1 MRGVRSWLP
10 TVAAVI
16 GIALT
21 SALGVWQLGRGNEKA
36 AQAEHLSSA
45 QNGPVIAIPSTELNA
60 ADVAWQRVEA
70 SGRFAPEYTVF
81 IDNRV
86 LNGVVGY
93 HVITPLKIENGERY
107 VLVNRGWV
115 AAPPDRRHLPKIVTP
130 SGLLRITGI
139 ALIPNERQFELS
151 TRVAEGNVWQNMTLS
166 RYRATFNIPIQPV
179 VIQQDSALDDG
190 LRREWAATGPSPDR
204 NFGYAF
210 QWFAMA
216 AAILIYY
223 LVTHV
228 RHVRKS
234 AA

>member
-1 MRGVRSWLP
+1 MQGVRAWLP
-10 TVAAVI
+10 TVAAVA

-36 AQAEHLSSA
+36 VQVERLSSA
-45 QNGPVIAIPSTELNA
+45 QSGPVIAIPATEINA
-60 ADVAWQRVEA
+60 SDVAWQRVEA
-70 SGRFAPEYTVF
+70 SGRFAAEYTLF
-81 IDNRV
+81 IDNRI

-93 HVITPLKIENGERY
+93 HVITPLKIENGDRY

-115 AAPPDRRHLPKIVTP
+115 AAAPDRRTLPKIVTP
-130 SGLLRITGI
+130 QGLLHIAGI
-139 ALIPNERQFELS
+139 ASIPSERQFELS

-166 RYRATFNIPIQPV
+166 RYRATVNIPIQPV
-179 VIQQDSALDDG
+179 VIQQDSAVDDG
-190 LRREWAATGPSPDR
+190 LRREWVATGPSPDR
-204 NFGYAF
+204 NYGYAF

-228 RHVRKS
+228 RKR

>member
-1 MRGVRSWLP
+1 MLGVRSWLP
-10 TVAAVI
+10 TVAAI
-16 GIALT
+16 AGIALT

-36 AQAEHLSSA
+36 AQVERLSSA
-45 QNGPVIAIPSTELNA
+45 QNGPLIAMPSTDINA
-60 ADVAWQRVEA
+60 SDVAWQRVEA
-70 SGRFAPEYTVF
+70 SGRFAAEYTVF

-93 HVITPLKIENGERY
+93 HVITPLKIEHGDRY

-115 AAPPDRRHLPKIVTP
+115 AAAADRRTLPKIDTP
-130 SGLLRITGI
+130 TGLMRIAGI
-139 ALIPNERQFELS
+139 ASIPSERQFELS
-151 TRVAEGNVWQNMTLS
+151 TRVAEGNVWQNLTLS
-166 RYRATFNIPIQPV
+166 RYRATVNIPIQPV
-179 VIQQDSALDDG
+179 VIQQDSVVDDG
-190 LRREWAATGPSPDR
+190 LKREWVATGPSPDR
-204 NFGYAF
+204 NYGYAF

-228 RHVRKS
+228 RKR

>member
-1 MRGVRSWLP
+1 MPGIRVWLP
-10 TVAAVI
+10 TVAAVA

-36 AQAEHLSSA
+36 ALADRLATA
-45 QNGPVIAIPSTELNA
+45 QSGPQIAIPPAEFNA

-70 SGRFAPEYTVF
+70 SGRFAAEYTVF

-93 HVITPLKIENGERY
+93 HVITPLKIESGDRY

-115 AAPPDRRHLPKIVTP
+115 AAAPDRRTLPKIITP
-130 SGLLRITGI
+130 PGLLRVSGI
-139 ALIPNERQFELS
+139 ATIPSERQFELS
-151 TRVAEGNVWQNMTLS
+151 TRVAEGNVWQNLTLS
-166 RYRATFNIPIQPV
+166 RYRATVNIPIQPV
-179 VIQQDSALDDG
+179 VIQQDSVVDDG
-190 LRREWAATGPSPDR
+190 LKREWLATGPSPDR
-204 NFGYAF
+204 NYGYAF
-210 QWFAMA
+210 QWFALA

-228 RHVRKS
+228 RKRP
-234 AA
+234 A

>member
-1 MRGVRSWLP
+1 MLGVRSWLP
-10 TVAAVI
+10 TVAAI
-16 GIALT
+16 AGIALT

-36 AQAEHLSSA
+36 AQVERLSSA
-45 QNGPVIAIPSTELNA
+45 QNGPLIAMPSTDINA
-60 ADVAWQRVEA
+60 SDVAWQRVEA
-70 SGRFAPEYTVF
+70 SGRFAAEYTVF

-93 HVITPLKIENGERY
+93 HVITPLKIEHGDRY

-115 AAPPDRRHLPKIVTP
+115 AAAADRRTLPKIVTP
-130 SGLLRITGI
+130 TGLLRIAGI
-139 ALIPNERQFELS
+139 ASIPSERQFELS
-151 TRVAEGNVWQNMTLS
+151 TRVAEGNVWQNMTIS
-166 RYRATFNIPIQPV
+166 RYRATVNIPIQPV
-179 VIQQDSALDDG
+179 VIQQDSVVDDG
-190 LRREWAATGPSPDR
+190 LKREWVATGPSPDR
-204 NFGYAF
+204 NYGYAF

-228 RHVRKS
+228 RKR

>member
-1 MRGVRSWLP
+1 MRGVRAWLP

-36 AQAEHLSSA
+36 VQAEHLSSA
-45 QNGPVIAIPSTELNA
+45 QHGPVIAIPATELDA
-60 ADVAWQRVEA
+60 AEVAWQRVEA

-93 HVITPLKIENGERY
+93 HIITPLKIENGERY

-115 AAPPDRRHLPKIVTP
+115 AASPDRRNLPKIVTP

-151 TRVAEGNVWQNMTLS
+151 TRVAEGNIWQNMTLS
-166 RYRATFNIPIQPV
+166 RYRATVNIPIQPIL
-179 VIQQDSALDDG
+179 IQQDSATDDG
-190 LRREWAATGPSPDR
+190 LKREWAATGPSPDR
-204 NFGYAF
+204 NYGYAF

-216 AAILIYY
+216 LAILIYY
-223 LVTHV
+223 VVTHA
-228 RHVRKS
+228 RNARKS
-234 AA
+234 AP

>member
-1 MRGVRSWLP
+1 MP

-21 SALGVWQLGRGNEKA
+21 SALGVWQLGRGDEKA
-36 AQAEHLSSA
+36 AQAERLSSA
-45 QNGPVIAIPSTELNA
+45 QNGPVIAVPATEIA
-60 ADVAWQRVEA
+60 ASDIAWQRVEA
-70 SGRFAPEYTVF
+70 SGRFAPEYTVL

-115 AAPPDRRHLPKIVTP
+115 AAAPDRRALPKIVTP
-130 SGLLRITGI
+130 SGLLRISGI
-139 ALIPNERQFELS
+139 ASIPNERQFELS

-166 RYRATFNIPIQPV
+166 RYRATVNIPIQPV
-179 VIQQDSALDDG
+179 VIQQDNTIDDG
-190 LRREWAATGPSPDR
+190 LRREWTATGPSPDR
-204 NFGYAF
+204 NYGYAF

-216 AAILIYY
+216 LAILIYY
-223 LVTHV
+223 VVTHV
-228 RHVRKS
+228 RHARKS
-234 AA
+234 AP

>member
-1 MRGVRSWLP
+1 MHGVRSWLP
-10 TVAAVI
+10 TVAAI
-16 GIALT
+16 AGIALT

-36 AQAEHLSSA
+36 AQVERLSSA
-45 QNGPVIAIPSTELNA
+45 QNGPLIAMPSTEINA
-60 ADVAWQRVEA
+60 SEVAWQRVEA
-70 SGRFAPEYTVF
+70 SGRFAAEYTVF

-93 HVITPLKIENGERY
+93 HVITPLKIENGDRY

-115 AAPPDRRHLPKIVTP
+115 AATADRRTLPKIVTP
-130 SGLLRITGI
+130 TGVLRIAGI
-139 ALIPNERQFELS
+139 ASIPSERQFELS
-151 TRVAEGNVWQNMTLS
+151 TRVAEGNVWQNLTLS
-166 RYRATFNIPIQPV
+166 RYRATVNIPIQPV
-179 VIQQDSALDDG
+179 VIQQDSVVDDG
-190 LRREWAATGPSPDR
+190 LRREWIATGPSPDR
-204 NFGYAF
+204 NYGYAF

-228 RHVRKS
+228 RKR